1 MENETK
7 KSEGRVIRGVRLT
20 IKIEMAKILFK
31 GTPWY
36 VHLSFI
42 VSLGLAIAGF
52 CVPPHG
58 VIDPSVLKVI
68 SEILGGTTLLTFV
81 VNVPVYLEAGVKAKI
96 SHGQT
101 TVAIAADEVKEEAE
115 DL

>member
-1 MENETK
+1 
-7 KSEGRVIRGVRLT
+7 
-20 IKIEMAKILFK
+20 MAKILFK

-36 VHLSFI
+36 IHTAFLVAI
-42 VSLGLAIAGF
+42 GLGIAGF

-58 VIDPSVLKVI
+58 EISGSVLTYVA
-68 SEILGGTTLLTFV
+68 ELLGGTTLIEFV
-81 VNVPVYLEAGVKAKI
+81 VNIPKYLEAGVKAKI

-101 TVAIAADEVKEEAE
+101 TIAVAADEVKENAE

>member
-1 MENETK
+1 
-7 KSEGRVIRGVRLT
+7 
-20 IKIEMAKILFK
+20 MAKALFK

-36 VHLSFI
+36 VHVSFI
-42 VSLGLAIAGF
+42 VAMALLVAGF

-58 VIDPSVLKVI
+58 EISGSVLTGI
-68 SEILGGTTLLTFV
+68 GELLGGVTLVEFV
-81 VNVPVYLEAGVKAKI
+81 VNIPKYLEAGIKAKI

>member
-1 MENETK
+1 
-7 KSEGRVIRGVRLT
+7 
-20 IKIEMAKILFK
+20 MAQILLK

-36 VHLSFI
+36 IHTAFLVAI
-42 VSLGLAIAGF
+42 GLGIAGF

-58 VIDPSVLKVI
+58 EISGSVLTYVA
-68 SEILGGTTLLTFV
+68 ELLGGTTLIQFV
-81 VNVPVYLEAGVKAKI
+81 VNIPNYLEAGIKAKI

-101 TVAIAADEVKEEAE
+101 SISVAADEVREKAE

>member
-1 MENETK
+1 
-7 KSEGRVIRGVRLT
+7 
-20 IKIEMAKILFK
+20 MAKVLFK

-36 VHLSFI
+36 VHVSFI
-42 VSLGLAIAGF
+42 VAMALLVAGF

-58 VIDPSVLKVI
+58 EISGSVLTGI
-68 SEILGGTTLLTFV
+68 GELLGGVTLVEFV
-81 VNVPVYLEAGVKAKI
+81 VNIPKYLEAGIKAKI

-101 TVAIAADEVKEEAE
+101 TVAIAADEVKEEAQ

>member
-1 MENETK
+1 MT
-7 KSEGRVIRGVRLT
+7 R
-20 IKIEMAKILFK
+20 MLFR

-42 VSLGLAIAGF
+42 VSIGLAIAGF

-68 SEILGGTTLLTFV
+68 AEILGGTTLLTFV
-81 VNVPVYLEAGVKAKI
+81 VNIPIYLEAGVKAKI

-101 TVAIAADEVKEEAE
+101 TVAIAADEVEEEAE

>member
-1 MENETK
+1 
-7 KSEGRVIRGVRLT
+7 
-20 IKIEMAKILFK
+20 MAKILLK

-36 VHLSFI
+36 IHTAFLVAI
-42 VSLGLAIAGF
+42 GLGIAGF

-58 VIDPSVLKVI
+58 EISGSVLTYVA
-68 SEILGGTTLLTFV
+68 ELLGGTTLIEFV
-81 VNVPVYLEAGVKAKI
+81 VNIPKYLEAGVKAKI

-101 TVAIAADEVKEEAE
+101 SISVAADEVREKAE

>member
-1 MENETK
+1 
-7 KSEGRVIRGVRLT
+7 
-20 IKIEMAKILFK
+20 MAKTLFK

-52 CVPPHG
+52 CVPPKG

-68 SEILGGTTLLTFV
+68 AEILGGTTLVEFV
-81 VNVPVYLEAGVKAKI
+81 INIPTYLEAGVKAKI

-101 TVAIAADEVKEEAE
+101 TVAIAADEVEEEAE
-115 DL
+115 NL

>member
-1 MENETK
+1 
-7 KSEGRVIRGVRLT
+7 
-20 IKIEMAKILFK
+20 MAKDLIK

-36 VHLSFI
+36 IHAAMLASILLIVVSFFI
-42 VSLGLAIAGF
+42 
-52 CVPPHG
+52 PPYA
-58 VIDPSVLKVI
+58 VIDSSVLAATG
-68 SEILGGTTLLTFV
+68 ELLGGATLINFV
-81 VNVPVYLEAGVKAKI
+81 ANIPKYLEAGIKAKI

>member
-1 MENETK
+1 
-7 KSEGRVIRGVRLT
+7 
-20 IKIEMAKILFK
+20 MARILFK

-68 SEILGGTTLLTFV
+68 AEILGGTTLLTFV
-81 VNVPVYLEAGVKAKI
+81 VNIPVYLEAGVKAKI
-96 SHGQT
+96 SHGNT
-101 TVAIAADEVKEEAE
+101 TVTVAADEVEEE
-115 DL
+115 VENI